1 VLAAWQEAPALE
13 ISVTDT
19 GIGIKANDLQRLFE
33 AFEQLDPTST
43 RRFEGTGLGL
53 YLSRSLTLL
62 LGGGLNV
69 VSEYGTGSTFT
80 LTLPLVGHTS

>member
-1 VLAAWQEAPALE
+1 M
-13 ISVTDT
+13 TDT
-19 GIGIKANDLQRLFE
+19 GIGIKSNDLQRLFE

-62 LGGGLNV
+62 LGGALNV

-80 LTLPLVGHTS
+80 LTLPLVRQPS